1 MQCQLSIFSNKRHKE
16 LTILCFENNAL
27 AKFCKIIFMIHTHYC
42 KLAGRKSNE
51 NEVFPVYSTKY
62 ANKTWRKLCLHI
74 KKEICV
80 LYIATDFKIF
90 VLVKHFRYHMWIKTR
105 SIFIYIVSPKIFM
118 PHIFFHCSIFIN
130 TSTCEFKWCSFNS
143 LKNPNISPL
152 KCPL

>member
-1 MQCQLSIFSNKRHKE
+1 MKCHLSIFSKKRHKE

-27 AKFCKIIFMIHTHYC
+27 AKFCKIIFRIHTHYC

-62 ANKTWRKLCLHI
+62 ANKTWRKLCLQI
-74 KKEICV
+74 NKEICV
-80 LYIATDFKIF
+80 LCIATDFKIF
-90 VLVKHFRYHMWIKTR
+90 VLVKYFRYHMWIKTR

-118 PHIFFHCSIFIN
+118 LHIFFHCFIFIN
-130 TSTCEFKWCSFNS
+130 TSTCGFKWCSFNS